1 MAQPRQLTASR
12 QLVHCGRNVH
22 TVKPE
27 QLAPIG
33 DALARL
39 LSPHAEVVLH
49 DPSTDEIVA
58 IWNPLSGREPG
69 DPSLLGELDEL
80 SATGTDVY
88 GPYPKTASD
97 GRRLSSVSAV
107 IRDDDG
113 KPAYVFCVNVDRT
126 AFEAASRLL
135 AAFAAPVVGQPRV
148 LFEHDWSESLNEIV
162 AGYVQER
169 GLTVERLSRTDRLEV
184 LGRLDAAGVL
194 SQRRSVPA
202 VARALGV
209 SRSALYQLL
218 AQTRKEPHADPA

>member
-1 MAQPRQLTASR
+1 MTPD
-12 QLVHCGRNVH
+12 
-22 TVKPE
+22 

-49 DPSTDEIVA
+49 DAVTDQVVG

-69 DPSLLGELDEL
+69 EPSLLGELEEL
-80 SATGTDVY
+80 SATGEGVY
-88 GPYPKTASD
+88 GPYPKTMSD

-113 KPAYVFCVNVDRT
+113 KPAYVLCVNVDRT
-126 AFEAASRLL
+126 AFEDASRIL
-135 AAFAAPVVGQPRV
+135 AAFAAPVTGQPRV
-148 LFEHDWSESLNEIV
+148 LFEHDWSETLNELV
-162 AGYVQER
+162 AAYVRER
-169 GLTVERLSRTDRLEV
+169 GVTVDRLTREDRFEI

-202 VARALGV
+202 VARALRI

-218 AQTRKEPHADPA
+218 GEARKEPMTDADPA

>member
-1 MAQPRQLTASR
+1 MKVET
-12 QLVHCGRNVH
+12 
-22 TVKPE
+22 
-27 QLAPIG
+27 LAPIG

-49 DPSTDEIVA
+49 HPATDEIAA

-80 SATGTDVY
+80 AASADGVY
-88 GPYPKTASD
+88 GPYPKTLSD

-113 KPAYVFCVNVDRT
+113 QPAYVLCVNVDRT
-126 AFEAASRLL
+126 AFEEASRLL
-135 AAFAAPVVGQPRV
+135 AAFAAPVAGQPRV
-148 LFEHDWSESLNEIV
+148 LFEHDWSEKLNELV
-162 AGYVQER
+162 AAYVRER
-169 GLTVERLSRTDRLEV
+169 GLPVERLEKADRLE
-184 LGRLDAAGVL
+184 LLSRLDAAGVL

-202 VARALGV
+202 VARALRI

-218 AQTRKEPHADPA
+218 GQARKEPHADPA